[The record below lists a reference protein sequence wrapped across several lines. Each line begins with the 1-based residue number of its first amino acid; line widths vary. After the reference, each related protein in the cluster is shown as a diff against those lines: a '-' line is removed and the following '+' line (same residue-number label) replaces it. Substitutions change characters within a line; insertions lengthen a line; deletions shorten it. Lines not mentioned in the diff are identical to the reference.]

1 MTEPV
6 RKDDTLDARVPPAT
20 ARVAHEA
27 AGHARSVAWRDAL
40 LRPRERLP
48 R

>member
-6 RKDDTLDARVPPAT
+6 RKDDTLDPLVPPAA
-20 ARVAHEA
+20 ARAADEA
-27 AGHARSVAWRDAL
+27 GGHARSVAWRDAL

-48 R
+48 L